1 VHDKVDAAKKKKG
14 ECPRYTKNTIC
25 KYLRSASTAQ
35 HSGAEA
41 MTIYSDMKQACY

>member
-25 KYLRSASTAQ
+25 IPHLTSSAPR
-35 HSGAEA
+35 
-41 MTIYSDMKQACY
+41 IYNQDEIGHVVIDNFL